1 MPVVR
6 NLSGKQLGEKTRE
19 LIELVEQTLNWEEY
33 VSEDCQVLIK
43 TLIKNK
49 NMTNTLEELDIKYPT
64 ARARII
70 RSIDRI
76 KSKNTSF
83 MRNARSEIAQELI
96 SLTEKNGWEN
106 NLTAYE
112 VILVKEFKQL
122 KNLYA
127 TGRKLNI
134 KPSNVYGM
142 LYGNSQKQGILNK
155 IKKEKTC

>member
-83 MRNARSEIAQELI
+83 MRNARSEKAQELI

-106 NLTAYE
+106 NLTTYE
-112 VILVKEFKQL
+112 IILVKEFKQL

>member
-83 MRNARSEIAQELI
+83 MRNARSEKAQELI

-112 VILVKEFKQL
+112 VTLVKEFKQL